1 MSEKI
6 ENSLTQLLNK
16 VDIIPRALR
25 VNKTNEK
32 IKMSTKNLDPRV
44 IYKLYCEEKK
54 SLPVIAKSIGIN
66 TGTLWRWMKKHNI
79 PTRSKSEAG
88 ALRKKLVI
96 SPDELKELYYEKK
109 MSTKS
114 IGMLYNVSGAAVSYI
129 MKKWKMSTRTP
140 AQIGVLKMKAP
151 PYGEIYKMYT
161 EEGKST
167 EKIAKILNVSPS
179 SVRKWLKKANI
190 PIRNR
195 AEACRKYPR
204 SSFSQDKLIKAYLL
218 GFCIG
223 DVYVRRRYQTIEVW
237 TTTTHPAMIYL
248 FSELFS
254 KYGYVSK
261 YPRKGTLGYEW
272 GIRCGLD
279 DSFSFLLE
287 KYRRMIPEWIV
298 QDEDENTFYS
308 FLAGYAD
315 AEGYWGI
322 SKSHKDKI
330 NTIFEL
336 QSKDIKILKFI
347 KSKLEKLNFHPTY
360 GEKKGLCFLRIC
372 RRKEVVELAKKLLLY
387 SKHLEKIEKIQ
398 FIINIEKEKSWK
410 NILPQLTLLKN
421 KIKNQVI
428 TFKEKAKKELKEV
441 KDS

>member
-336 QSKDIKILKFI
+336 QSKDI
-347 KSKLEKLNFHPTY
+347 
-360 GEKKGLCFLRIC
+360 
-372 RRKEVVELAKKLLLY
+372 
-387 SKHLEKIEKIQ
+387 
-398 FIINIEKEKSWK
+398 
-410 NILPQLTLLKN
+410 
-421 KIKNQVI
+421 
-428 TFKEKAKKELKEV
+428 
-441 KDS
+441 